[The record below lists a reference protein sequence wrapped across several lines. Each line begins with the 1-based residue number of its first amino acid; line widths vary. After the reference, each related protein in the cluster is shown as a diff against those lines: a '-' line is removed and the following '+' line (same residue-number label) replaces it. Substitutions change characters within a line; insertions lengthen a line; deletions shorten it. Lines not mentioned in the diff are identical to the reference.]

1 MVEIIRD
8 FLTVMGDLPP
18 NIEQVHILHQIH
30 DSLIWFNGNFSIT
43 CEKMTK
49 YMTCFALFVD
59 VFYKI
64 SSYKIYL
71 PQLIEKLRSM
81 V

>member
-1 MVEIIRD
+1 
-8 FLTVMGDLPP
+8 
-18 NIEQVHILHQIH
+18 
-30 DSLIWFNGNFSIT
+30 
-43 CEKMTK
+43 K

-71 PQLIEKLRSM
+71 PQLIEKLHIFINILFEIKFIIFNFTENYEFSIFKNLLDF
-81 V
+81 